1 MTDPEALLRIA
12 VDVAAEAG
20 RLLAAWRGEE
30 RPQVVDTK
38 SSPTD
43 VVTEMDRRSEALITG
58 RIRAVRPGDA
68 VLGEEGGQTLGGQ
81 GASDAAAGR
90 GRVRW
95 VVDPLDG
102 TVNYLYGLPDWA
114 VSIAAEVD
122 GTVLAGVVEVP
133 RYGETF
139 AAVAGGGAWLR
150 RDGEAVALRCTS
162 GVALGQAL
170 VGTGFGY
177 DAGRRR
183 VQGEVVA
190 ALLPC
195 VRDIRRAGS
204 AAVDLCS
211 VAAGR
216 MDAYFE
222 RGLNYWDY
230 AAGGLIA
237 REAGAVVGGLSG
249 QPESTSMT
257 VAAGPD
263 LYRQLAT
270 FLARLDPERDAVL
283 ARATTPWNPRKPA
296 AVPGRSIALLG
307 GRRPPQQR
315 DVRRAACAPGANV
328 TEFPAGIGHNW
339 GLESVT
345 TAQRLR
351 TTDEGGWS
359 THMATDYDSPRK
371 TDDDLT
377 EDSLQELQARRMDKS
392 SSTIDLDPDDVAE
405 SLELPGADLSN
416 EELSFRVI
424 PRQADEFTCSRCFL
438 VHHRSQLAENRNGQL
453 VCRECAA

>member
-1 MTDPEALLRIA
+1 VTDPEALLRIA
-12 VDVAAEAG
+12 ADVAAEAG
-20 RLLAAWRGEE
+20 QLLASWRGEE
-30 RPQVVDTK
+30 RPEVVRTK

-81 GASDAAAGR
+81 RVSDTAAGT

-133 RYGETF
+133 RHGETF
-139 AAVAGGGAWLR
+139 TAVTGRGAWLH
-150 RDGEAVALRCTS
+150 RDGEAIALRCTS
-162 GVALGQAL
+162 GVALRQAL

-183 VQGEVVA
+183 IQGEVVA

-195 VRDIRRAGS
+195 VRDIRRGGS

-216 MDAYFE
+216 MDAFFE

-249 QPESTSMT
+249 KAESTSMT
-257 VAAGPD
+257 VAAGAD
-263 LYRQLAT
+263 LYRQLET
-270 FLARLDPERDAVL
+270 FLARLDPERDA
-283 ARATTPWNPRKPA
+283 
-296 AVPGRSIALLG
+296 
-307 GRRPPQQR
+307 
-315 DVRRAACAPGANV
+315 
-328 TEFPAGIGHNW
+328 PAG
-339 GLESVT
+339 
-345 TAQRLR
+345 
-351 TTDEGGWS
+351 
-359 THMATDYDSPRK
+359 
-371 TDDDLT
+371 
-377 EDSLQELQARRMDKS
+377 
-392 SSTIDLDPDDVAE
+392 
-405 SLELPGADLSN
+405 
-416 EELSFRVI
+416 
-424 PRQADEFTCSRCFL
+424 
-438 VHHRSQLAENRNGQL
+438 
-453 VCRECAA
+453 